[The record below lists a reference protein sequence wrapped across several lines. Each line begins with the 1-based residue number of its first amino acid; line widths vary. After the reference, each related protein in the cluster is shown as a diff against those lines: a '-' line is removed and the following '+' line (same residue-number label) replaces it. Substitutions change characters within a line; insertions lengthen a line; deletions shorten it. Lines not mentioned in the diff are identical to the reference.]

1 MGLGVGVGAAKVV
14 AAPRRLGAASVVSGG
29 SARPLHEVEMK
40 SISTEASRC
49 SALEG

>member
-1 MGLGVGVGAAKVV
+1 MV

-29 SARPLHEVEMK
+29 TARPLHEVETK

-49 SALEG
+49 SVRVMGLGVKGWG